1 MINFCSVCFGD
12 PNSPLTKG
20 SNMGIFTLLV
30 FILVI
35 LGAFAGLFWNIRNRD
50 RKIHA

>member
-30 FILVI
+30 FIVVVLV
-35 LGAFAGLFWNIRNRD
+35 AFARLFWKIRDRNR
-50 RKIHA
+50 RIHA